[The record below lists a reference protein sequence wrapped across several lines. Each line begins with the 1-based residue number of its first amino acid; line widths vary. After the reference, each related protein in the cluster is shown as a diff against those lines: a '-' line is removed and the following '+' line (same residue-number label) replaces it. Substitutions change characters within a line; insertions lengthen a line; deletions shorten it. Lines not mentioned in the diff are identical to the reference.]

1 MSEFKVRAVD
11 FEEKSVVEIEQELV
25 EKHEQEIAGEV
36 SEETNIETNADISEE
51 DIINDKTSEQAVP
64 VTYEIKE
71 EDVLSHIK
79 SRYNKEINSLEEL
92 FAQREANDEL
102 PEDAAAFLKY
112 KKETG
117 RGIEDFVKLNRDFSK
132 MDEKSLLAEFY
143 SITNPEFDSED
154 ISWKI
159 DEFMYDEDYDDEKT
173 IKSKKLALKQELKKA
188 SDFFEKQKEQYK
200 IPLESRKD
208 LAPIA
213 DEEYESYKQ
222 YKQQSAQSEDDARK
236 KSEYFVAKTDELFSE
251 KFEGFEFNLD
261 DDKIVYKP
269 ADTKTLKE
277 QSDMTKFVKNFL
289 NEDGYLKDAAAFH
302 KAIAIASN
310 PDKFAKFF
318 YDKGKSDAVG
328 SIAEESKN
336 IDMGRQA
343 TTITPKQGF
352 SVRALDSETPDYKIK
367 SKK

>member
-1 MSEFKVRAVD
+1 MSEFKVRAVE
-11 FEEKSVVEIEQELV
+11 FEEKSAVEIEQELV
-25 EKHEQEIAGEV
+25 DKHEKEVTGEAT
-36 SEETNIETNADISEE
+36 EETTETPVVTEE
-51 DIINDKTSEQAVP
+51 TVIDEKGEQAVP

-79 SRYNKEINSLEEL
+79 NRYNKEINSLDDL
-92 FAQREANDEL
+92 FEQREANDDL

-132 MDEKSLLAEFY
+132 MDEKSLLSEFY
-143 SITNPEFDSED
+143 SVTNPEFDTED

-159 DEFMYDEDYDDEKT
+159 DELMYDEDYDDEKT

-188 SDFFEKQKEQYK
+188 SEFFDKQKEQYR
-200 IPLESRKD
+200 IPLESSKNS
-208 LAPIA
+208 APIA

-222 YKQQSAQSEDDARK
+222 YKQQSAQTEEESRK
-236 KSEYFVAKTDELFSE
+236 RSDYFVAKTNELFSE

-261 DDKIVYKP
+261 DSKLVYKP
-269 ADTKTLKE
+269 SDVSTLKE
-277 QSDMTKFVKNFL
+277 QSDMAKFVKGFL

-318 YDKGKSDAVG
+318 YDKGKSDGVG

-336 IDMGRQA
+336 LDMGRPA
-343 TTITPKQGF
+343 TTVTPKQGF
-352 SVRALDSETPDYKIK
+352 SVRALDSDVTDYKIR

>member
-1 MSEFKVRAVD
+1 LD
-11 FEEKSVVEIEQELV
+11 DLFE
-25 EKHEQEIAGEV
+25 
-36 SEETNIETNADISEE
+36 
-51 DIINDKTSEQAVP
+51 
-64 VTYEIKE
+64 
-71 EDVLSHIK
+71 
-79 SRYNKEINSLEEL
+79 
-92 FAQREANDEL
+92 QREANDDL

-132 MDEKSLLAEFY
+132 MDEKSLLSEFY
-143 SITNPEFDSED
+143 SVTNPEFDTED

-159 DEFMYDEDYDDEKT
+159 DELMYDEDYDDEKT

-188 SDFFEKQKEQYK
+188 SEFFEKQKEQYR
-200 IPLESRKD
+200 IPLESSKNS
-208 LAPIA
+208 APIA

-222 YKQQSAQSEDDARK
+222 YKQQSAQTEEESRK
-236 KSEYFVAKTDELFSE
+236 RSDYFVAKTNELFSE

-261 DDKIVYKP
+261 DSKLVYKP
-269 ADTKTLKE
+269 SDVSTLKE
-277 QSDMTKFVKNFL
+277 QSDMAKFVKGFL

-318 YDKGKSDAVG
+318 YDKGKSDGVG

-336 IDMGRQA
+336 LDMGRPA
-343 TTITPKQGF
+343 TTVTPKQGF
-352 SVRALDSETPDYKIK
+352 SVRALDSDVTDYKIR

>member
-1 MSEFKVRAVD
+1 MSEFKVRAVE
-11 FEEKSVVEIEQELV
+11 FEEKSAVEIEQELV
-25 EKHEQEIAGEV
+25 DKHEKEITGEATEGTIETPV
-36 SEETNIETNADISEE
+36 VTEET
-51 DIINDKTSEQAVP
+51 IIDEKGEQAVP
-64 VTYEIKE
+64 VTYEIKD

-79 SRYNKEINSLEEL
+79 NRYNKEINSLDDL
-92 FAQREANDEL
+92 FEQREANDDL

-132 MDEKSLLAEFY
+132 MDEKSLLSEFY
-143 SITNPEFDSED
+143 SVTNPEFDTED
-154 ISWKI
+154 IAWKI
-159 DEFMYDEDYDDEKT
+159 DELMYDEDYDDEKT

-188 SDFFEKQKEQYK
+188 SEFFEKQKEQYR
-200 IPLESRKD
+200 IPLESSKNS
-208 LAPIA
+208 APIA

-222 YKQQSAQSEDDARK
+222 YKQQSAQTEEESRK
-236 KSEYFVAKTDELFSE
+236 RSDYFVAKTNELFSE

-261 DDKIVYKP
+261 DSKLVYKP
-269 ADTKTLKE
+269 SDVSTLKE
-277 QSDMTKFVKNFL
+277 QSDMAKFVKGFL

-318 YDKGKSDAVG
+318 YDKGKSDGVG

-336 IDMGRQA
+336 LDMGRPA
-343 TTITPKQGF
+343 TTVTPKQGF
-352 SVRALDSETPDYKIK
+352 SVRALDSDVTDYKIR

>member
-1 MSEFKVRAVD
+1 MSEFKVRAVE
-11 FEEKSVVEIEQELV
+11 FEEKSTVEIEQELV
-25 EKHEQEIAGEV
+25 DKHEKEITGEAT
-36 SEETNIETNADISEE
+36 EETTETPVVTEE
-51 DIINDKTSEQAVP
+51 AIIDETSGHGAP
-64 VTYEIKE
+64 VTYEIKD

-79 SRYNKEINSLEEL
+79 NRYNKEINSLDDL
-92 FAQREANDEL
+92 FEQREANDDL

-132 MDEKSLLAEFY
+132 MDEKSLLSEFY
-143 SITNPEFDSED
+143 SVTNPEFDTED
-154 ISWKI
+154 ITWKI
-159 DEFMYDEDYDDEKT
+159 DELMYDEDYDDEKT

-188 SDFFEKQKEQYK
+188 SEFFEKQKEQYR
-200 IPLESRKD
+200 IPLESSKNS
-208 LAPIA
+208 APIA

-222 YKQQSAQSEDDARK
+222 YKQQSAQTEEESRK
-236 KSEYFVAKTDELFSE
+236 RSDYFVAKTNELFSE

-261 DDKIVYKP
+261 DSKVVYKP
-269 ADTKTLKE
+269 SDVSTLKE
-277 QSDMTKFVKNFL
+277 QSDMAKFVKGFL

-318 YDKGKSDAVG
+318 YDKGKSDGVG

-336 IDMGRQA
+336 LDMGRPA
-343 TTITPKQGF
+343 TTVTPKQGF
-352 SVRALDSETPDYKIK
+352 SVRALDSDVTDYKIR